1 MFVIILIFSL
11 REEKIYYVSGSE
23 SSWGKL
29 TNNHFG
35 KTILESVHKFSTLS
49 ILKLSN
55 YKICRK
61 KLKYITVQKISKP
74 KKNFYE
80 PFFKTALQNV
90 WYISLSLARPLTFI
104 NIIHIETGRLKV
116 SFSTESVALKRLKI
130 PKTISIKNIATRQE

>member
-35 KTILESVHKFSTLS
+35 KTILESVHKFSISS

-55 YKICRK
+55 YKIWRK
-61 KLKYITVQKISKP
+61 KLKYIAVQKISKP
-74 KKNFYE
+74 NKNLNE
-80 PFFKTALQNV
+80 PFFLNVKCKTALQRGYNDPSKSRC
-90 WYISLSLARPLTFI
+90 WKLF
-104 NIIHIETGRLKV
+104 
-116 SFSTESVALKRLKI
+116 
-130 PKTISIKNIATRQE
+130 